1 MRVKTEQRYVDNRAS
16 RPQPARFRA
25 ATSEGGATLAGMSF
39 LVPDT
44 GEMYSVADRISAH
57 AAGTRQRAAELA
69 AALGAT
75 DWHGLA
81 ADTFDAAA
89 SGLLASMR
97 TAADRL
103 DDAAAALRQHAAN
116 VNTVVRDAEHLVAD
130 GAALGSD
137 LLDGAADSLTAPQHL
152 PGDAL
157 SIAGDVGSVA
167 GDVGG
172 ALGDLIGL

>member
-1 MRVKTEQRYVDNRAS
+1 MA
-16 RPQPARFRA
+16 
-25 ATSEGGATLAGMSF
+25 F

-44 GEMYSVADRISAH
+44 GDMYSVADRISAH

-75 DWHGLA
+75 DWHGIA
-81 ADTFDAAA
+81 AGTFGAAA
-89 SGLLASMR
+89 AGLLAGMR

-116 VNTVVRDAEHLVAD
+116 VDTVVHDAEHLVED
-130 GAALGSD
+130 GAALGHD
-137 LLDGAADSLTAPQHL
+137 LLDGAADSLTAPQRL

-157 SIAGDVGSVA
+157 SIVGDVGSVA